1 MSTDKLS
8 RDSGPRTPD
17 SSHPL
22 VVDLDRSLLAT
33 DLLHE
38 SVVALLRS
46 NLFSVFQLPFWL
58 AKGIPHLKRQV
69 AQRAEIDV
77 SVLPVNESVL
87 AFVTDEHERGRRLV
101 LATASD
107 ALLAEKV
114 AGRLGIFSLVIANNG
129 AANLKG
135 ERKLAEIRS
144 ALGPETEFEYLGD
157 SRSDLPI
164 FREAS
169 VSHLVDPS
177 AGLLDAANKSAR
189 VGRVFRRDGAKLL
202 PTVAKTVRAH
212 QWVKNLLI
220 FLPAILAHDL
230 SNQVVITLL
239 TGFLAFS
246 LVASG
251 TYIVNDLVDLEADRK
266 HPVNRKRPIAAGRI
280 GLPTAIGLM
289 ALCVAGGILLAVT
302 VPAPFLGIVALYAML
317 SLAYSGYLK
326 RLLVIDVLA
335 LASFYSMRIL
345 AGGVAAAVP
354 ISGWLLSFS
363 IFFFLGLALL
373 KRYVELLMS
382 RSDGKPGTARA
393 YSGDDVTFVGAFGV
407 VSGMLA
413 ILVFVLYLNSGDVV
427 VLYSRPELLW
437 WVNLPLIY
445 WTMRMWLNASRGL
458 IHSDP
463 IISALKDPVSYVCAG
478 AVATL
483 LLLAIG

>member
-1 MSTDKLS
+1 MTE
-8 RDSGPRTPD
+8 RDQR
-17 SSHPL
+17 PL

-46 NLFSVFQLPFWL
+46 NPLRVFQLPFWL
-58 AKGIPHLKRQV
+58 AKGVLHLKRQV
-69 AQRAEIDV
+69 AQRVEIDAAG
-77 SVLPVNESVL
+77 LPFNESVL

-129 AANLKG
+129 TTNLKG
-135 ERKLAEIRS
+135 EKKLAEIRS
-144 ALGPETEFEYLGD
+144 ALGPDAEFEYLGD

-169 VSHLVDPS
+169 VSHLVNPS
-177 AGLLDAANKSAR
+177 AGLLDAASKTAR
-189 VGRVFRRDGAKLL
+189 VGRVFRRDGPKLL
-202 PTVAKTVRAH
+202 PAVAKTVRVH

-230 SNQVVITLL
+230 SSQVMMTLL
-239 TGFLAFS
+239 AAFLAFS
-246 LVASG
+246 LVASA
-251 TYIVNDLVDLEADRK
+251 TYIANDLLDLEADRK
-266 HPVNRKRPIAAGRI
+266 HPVNRKRPIASGRF
-280 GLPTAIGLM
+280 GLPTAIMMMAVCLAAGL
-289 ALCVAGGILLAVT
+289 LLAVT
-302 VPAPFLGIVALYAML
+302 IPAPFLGIVALYAVL

-345 AGGVAAAVP
+345 AGGVAAGVP

-373 KRYVELLMS
+373 KRYVELVMS
-382 RSDGKPGTARA
+382 RSDGKPATARA
-393 YSGDDVTFVGAFGV
+393 YFGDDVTFVGTFGV

-427 VLYSRPELLW
+427 VLYSRPDLLW

-478 AVATL
+478 AVAAL